1 MPIIRIRFAFILMS
15 RTNCSRPFDR
25 HANDARHSEGFHPS
39 LDLAEN
45 DKARS
50 GNAFAILPVEDRHVR
65 PGRPVADGPNG
76 IVTCPL
82 ALFRDGTRQRRE
94 LFAAERSFMAS
105 VSGRSEA
112 KSRAA
117 SLSARVASIPLPP
130 MVMRRRVSDAVF
142 RAAGRLAS
150 CHAIAPRH
158 PDLYAVQKTLGGNP
172 CRFPSCCGA
181 RVLISARAFRTRPL
195 PPALPRTRWATRHRR

>member
-25 HANDARHSEGFHPS
+25 HANDARHSEGFHPR

-45 DKARS
+45 DEARR
-50 GNAFAILPVEDRHVR
+50 GNAFAILPIEGRHVR

-82 ALFRDGTRQRRE
+82 ALLEMARGKVANFSRRN
-94 LFAAERSFMAS
+94 RSFMAS

-117 SLSARVASIPLPP
+117 SLSARVASIAPP
-130 MVMRRRVSDAVF
+130 PIVMRRRPSGAVF
-142 RAAGRLAS
+142 RVAGGL
-150 CHAIAPRH
+150 C
-158 PDLYAVQKTLGGNP
+158 LVP
-172 CRFPSCCGA
+172 CRCAAS
-181 RVLISARAFRTRPL
+181 S
-195 PPALPRTRWATRHRR
+195 